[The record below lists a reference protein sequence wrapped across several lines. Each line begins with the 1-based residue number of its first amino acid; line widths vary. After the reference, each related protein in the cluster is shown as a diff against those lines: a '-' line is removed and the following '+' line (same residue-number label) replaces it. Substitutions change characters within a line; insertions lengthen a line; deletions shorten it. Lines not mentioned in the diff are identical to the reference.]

1 MVKKYALLTGASGG
15 IGNAIARQ
23 LIKDDY
29 AVYLHYYKN
38 GEGLKQLQE
47 EYKNHEI
54 FLIKADL
61 SISDGVNELLNQ
73 VHHPI
78 DSLILNSGN
87 SYVGLVT
94 DMAIE
99 EVTTMIQLHM
109 TSPFLI
115 TQAILPKMISNKSGN
130 IVFITSIWGEIGASC
145 EALYSMVKGGQN
157 TLVKALAKE
166 LAPSNIRV
174 NAVAPGAINTSM
186 LHVLDE
192 SDLGALIEEIPMGRL
207 GKPEEIAHSVQ
218 FLLSKQASYING
230 QIISVNGAWHT

>member
-1 MVKKYALLTGASGG
+1 MDKKYALLTGASGG

-38 GEGLKQLQE
+38 GEGLQSLQAE
-47 EYKNHEI
+47 FSDHEI
-54 FLIKADL
+54 YIIKADL
-61 SISDGVNELLNQ
+61 SSSEGVDELLSQ

-78 DSLILNSGN
+78 NSLILNSGN

-94 DMAIE
+94 DMTIE
-99 EVTTMIQLHM
+99 DVTTMIQLHM
-109 TSPFLI
+109 TSPFLL
-115 TQAILPKMISNKSGN
+115 TQAILPKMISRKTGN

-174 NAVAPGAINTSM
+174 NAVAPGAINTTM
-186 LHVLDE
+186 LHFLEE
-192 SDLGALIEEIPMGRL
+192 SDRDALIEEIPMGRL
-207 GKPEEIAHSVQ
+207 GEPEEIAHSVQ